1 MEALLKTEKRRI
13 LQKGVYRKLRAAGV
27 YTHTDPAYES
37 SRRSEGLKDKHGE
50 SGETRLWLPGDPPVS
65 GGPGDSSAGSASLNG
80 IKTGSQQLSKGH
92 RPGAS
97 ASPAIAESS
106 KEAVLFS
113 LKNDRGEIIYRR
125 DSFRRLLDNDSA
137 KYHENGPKEV
147 FEEFQKYSIKSQYLI
162 NNKLKG
168 TKIAITD

>member
-1 MEALLKTEKRRI
+1 M
-13 LQKGVYRKLRAAGV
+13 

-37 SRRSEGLKDKHGE
+37 SRPAAARSTDPHGDH
-50 SGETRLWLPGDPPVS
+50 GAAQLWLPGDPPVG
-65 GGPGDSSAGSASLNG
+65 GGPGDPSAAAGSVNG
-80 IKTGSQQLSKGH
+80 IKTGSQELTNDH
-92 RPGAS
+92 RHGTT
-97 ASPAIAESS
+97 ASPSDAQSS
-106 KEAVLFS
+106 KQAVLFR
-113 LKNDRGEIIYRR
+113 LKNDRGEIVYRR
-125 DSFRRLLDNDSA
+125 NSFRRLLDNDSA